1 MTTPLYKLSPS
12 DLTFLWDECKRCF
25 YLKVVRKFSRPP
37 SPFPSIFTKID
48 GLMKD
53 YFQGKHTSEICPD
66 LPPGTV
72 LHGEKWV
79 KSQPILLPGHRAQ
92 CYLTGK
98 FDTAVKFE
106 RGSFG
111 VIDFKTSTPK
121 ATHRAFYARQLR
133 AYAYALEHPEAGKF
147 ALSPISHLGLLIV
160 EPERIEKTPTG
171 HIAYLGKVTWQEILP
186 DEAAFLAFLSEV
198 LSVLELPDPP
208 EASEN
213 CAFCQYR
220 QAARDNSV

>member
-25 YLKVVRKFSRPP
+25 YLKVVRKFSRPGA
-37 SPFPSIFTKID
+37 PFPAIFTKID

-53 YFQGKHTSEICPD
+53 YFQDKQTSEICAD

-79 KSQPILLPGHRAQ
+79 KSQPILLPGHTAQ

-98 FDTAVKFE
+98 FDTAVKFDD
-106 RGSFG
+106 GSFG
-111 VIDFKTSTPK
+111 VIDFKTSSPK
-121 ATHRAFYARQLR
+121 ETHRAFYARQLR

-160 EPERIEKTPTG
+160 EPEAIEKTPTE
-171 HIAYLGKVTWQEILP
+171 HIAYLGKATWQEIAI
-186 DEAAFLAFLSEV
+186 DEAAFLAFLGEV
-198 LSVLELPDPP
+198 VTVLEQPEPP
-208 EASEN
+208 EAAGN
-213 CAFCQYR
+213 CAYCQYR
-220 QAARDNSV
+220 QAARDANV